1 MALCFSQGVTPN
13 SIKTSKRK
21 YQTWKFAGE
30 FLIRKS
36 LTEDQASLGRWTRDR
51 LIDLGPTFI
60 KLGQIASARSDLYPI
75 EFIKQLESLQDD
87 VPPIENVMS
96 CVNLEHFESFDDVP
110 FKSASIGQVHKAKLK
125 DGTDVVVKVK
135 RPGIYDIMKE
145 DTETIMNIV
154 EFLEKIG
161 VDTGTST
168 NYVLKES
175 VEYLL
180 NETD

>member
-13 SIKTSKRK
+13 SIKRSKRK

-75 EFIKQLESLQDD
+75 DFIKQLESLQGISACCATGPQKMHSGRRRRRPD
-87 VPPIENVMS
+87 
-96 CVNLEHFESFDDVP
+96 CCGQP
-110 FKSASIGQVHKAKLK
+110 FTCYGRVAPSSTRLAHSHWKK
-125 DGTDVVVKVK
+125 T
-135 RPGIYDIMKE
+135 
-145 DTETIMNIV
+145 N
-154 EFLEKIG
+154 
-161 VDTGTST
+161 TS
-168 NYVLKES
+168 S
-175 VEYLL
+175 WRS
-180 NETD
+180 